1 MTFEGATV
9 RVLISVDMEGVAGV
23 VDPADVTPGQPE
35 YERNRELMTDEAN
48 AAIAGVLAYTMDA
61 EILVADAHA
70 NFRNLL
76 PSRLGQEARLIRGKP
91 RAFGMLS
98 GIESKVD
105 AVVFVGYHGKAGTP
119 RSVLAHTMSSAVIAD
134 VRVDGESLGEI
145 GLNAAL
151 AAHHG
156 AVPVCVSGDD
166 TVAAEAG
173 AVVSGI
179 RTVVV
184 KRALGCH
191 AAENLHPVEACRR
204 ITEAVERGLKESD
217 QIAARRYDGAVVLEV
232 DVLRPG
238 MADLAA
244 LLVPGVERIGGCTL
258 RFEAPDIAVAYRMVS
273 LIAVLG
279 RS

>member
-61 EILVADAHA
+61 QILVADAHA

-76 PSRLGQEARLIRGKP
+76 PSRLGQEARLVRGKP
-91 RAFGMLS
+91 RAFGMLA
-98 GIESKVD
+98 GIESNVD

-119 RSVLAHTMSSAVIAD
+119 GSVLAHTMSSAV
-134 VRVDGESLGEI
+134 
-145 GLNAAL
+145 
-151 AAHHG
+151 
-156 AVPVCVSGDD
+156 VP
-166 TVAAEAG
+166 
-173 AVVSGI
+173 GI

-244 LLVPGVERIGGCTL
+244 LLVPGLERLGGCTL
-258 RFEAPDIAVAYRMVS
+258 RYEAPDITVAYRMVS